1 MRRFRFPLERLLR
14 LRVQEERES
23 RRALAMARQELASID
38 ARVSTARESARSCE
52 ADQQAGTAVAPLA
65 RALHEGLL
73 RTVASLLFERRA
85 VEENVTKLLAVFEVR
100 RREREALSRLRLRRR
115 TEWEETCKKA
125 EQAEID
131 ELARLRSAAR
141 AFAKPGRTA

>member
-14 LRVQEERES
+14 LRVQEEREC
-23 RRALAMARQELASID
+23 RRALALARQELGSID
-38 ARVSTARESARSCE
+38 ARVVTARESARICE

-65 RALHEGLL
+65 RALHDGLL
-73 RTVASLLFERRA
+73 RTVASLLYERRA
-85 VEENVTKLLAVFEVR
+85 VEENVTRLLAVFEVR
-100 RREREALSRLRLRRR
+100 RRERETLSRLRQRRR
-115 TEWEETCKKA
+115 TEWEEAVKKA

-141 AFAKPGRTA
+141 VFANAGRTA